1 MKELIFN
8 IEQEPDGGYAAH
20 GKLEKGSIVTQG
32 DDLAE
37 LREMIKDAIEGYF
50 FGKPEQKPQNV
61 VLRFEEVMRRVLGK
75 K

>member
-8 IEQEPDGGYAAH
+8 IVQESDGGYVAH

-37 LREMIKDAIEGYF
+37 LKEMIKEAIEGYF
-50 FGKPEQKPQNV
+50 FDKLDQKPQNV
-61 VLRFEEVMRRVLGK
+61 LLRFEEVLALA
-75 K
+75 